1 MEFLNKAL
9 DIIERADLDAGG
21 DLDCLHDD
29 GDKSRED
36 GEDGCNK
43 FQNEN
48 VHNRL
53 LPYDVIPES
62 QEHLMRIKAS
72 LAKSIQLDQESVY
85 EWFIDLDR

>member
-9 DIIERADLDAGG
+9 DLVERAELDAGG
-21 DLDCLHDD
+21 DLDCLEDD
-29 GDKSRED
+29 EEKSK
-36 GEDGCNK
+36 GDGCNK

-48 VHNRL
+48 VNNRL

-85 EWFIDLDR
+85 EWLIDLDR